1 MARIVTMDD
10 LVLPKL
16 KCPIPA
22 ILVILAIL
30 AIRQLR
36 VLESLVLQ
44 PRPVMSQP
52 TPALIQERPNVAIF
66 YGFIFILLTIA
77 SDVPVLYTLTFP
89 GQEYLPWIN
98 LALPS
103 IAVILVLIGLK
114 RAIGQP
120 DIYRGKGWGWIL
132 TVLSVLILA
141 GSIWG
146 YRHSTDIPASIGA
159 PRVGEKAPD
168 FTLSDTSGKPVSLS
182 QSLTKPMD
190 AASGK
195 APKAVLLVF
204 YRGWW

>member
-1 MARIVTMDD
+1 
-10 LVLPKL
+10 
-16 KCPIPA
+16 
-22 ILVILAIL
+22 
-30 AIRQLR
+30 
-36 VLESLVLQ
+36 
-44 PRPVMSQP
+44 MSQP

-89 GQEYLPWIN
+89 GQAFLPWIN
-98 LALPS
+98 LALPT
-103 IAVILVLIGLK
+103 IAVILLLIGLK

-120 DIYRGKGWGWIL
+120 DIYRGKGWASIL
-132 TVLSVLILA
+132 TVLSILILA

-146 YRHSTDIPASIGA
+146 YRHSTDIPDSTGA
-159 PRVGEKAPD
+159 PQVGQKAPD

-182 QSLTKPMD
+182 QLLTTPIG
-190 AASGK
+190 APPGK